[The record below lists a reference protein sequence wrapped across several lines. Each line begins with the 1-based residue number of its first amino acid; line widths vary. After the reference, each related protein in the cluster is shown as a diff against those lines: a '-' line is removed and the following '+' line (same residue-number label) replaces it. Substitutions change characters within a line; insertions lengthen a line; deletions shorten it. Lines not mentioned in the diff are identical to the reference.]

1 MKKLYI
7 LILLLCFA
15 AGANGQRMVRGQ
27 VLRTNGDTVINAKVY
42 IYPDTV
48 NDSATFV
55 PMLDTTN
62 VNGSFQFTLPLSV
75 PFGAKFIIS
84 TLDCDSA
91 TYVTNNLT
99 YAGVNINS
107 NLIICVVQNT
117 SFSGYVH
124 LGSPLKRPAIKDAW
138 VYLISKCPGD
148 VLSYIDTVET
158 DTNGYF
164 RVDSFPTLGTGCEL
178 IMKAVLKTTST
189 DYKKYLPAYHETA
202 TTYSLRW
209 SGGKEITKPASKNGV
224 IILLPE
230 AMNPHGGPS
239 VLAGHA
245 RDEATQTRLPDKVLF
260 ITDMNDVTVDHT
272 FTDANGDFAFTNL
285 PFGTYKLFGDVWG
298 KDNPDLVVTVDAD
311 HVSYY
316 NIVFRENGTEFKGM
330 IAVSVADNSA
340 LSQNI
345 QVYPNPVQDVIY
357 IHYAGN
363 NTGDVQV
370 TLMNTTGGTVY
381 SNQYNTGNT
390 IAVPVQSLPQGV
402 YILNI
407 GTDNCR
413 ATYRILK

>member
-7 LILLLCFA
+7 LILLVCFA
-15 AGANGQRMVRGQ
+15 AVANGQRLVSGQ

-48 NDSATFV
+48 NDTATFV
-55 PMLDTTN
+55 PMMDSTD
-62 VNGSFQFTLPLSV
+62 VNGSFQFNLPLSV
-75 PFGAKFIIS
+75 PVGAKFIIS
-84 TLDCDSA
+84 TLDCDNVS
-91 TYVTNNLT
+91 YITNNLT
-99 YAGVNINS
+99 YAGININS
-107 NLIICVVQNT
+107 NLITCVVPNT
-117 SFSGYVH
+117 SFSGYVY
-124 LGSPLKRPAIKDAW
+124 LGSPLKRPAIKDSW

-148 VLSYIDTVET
+148 VLSYIDSVET

-164 RVDSFPTLGTGCEL
+164 QVDSFPSLASGCQL
-178 IMKAVLKTTST
+178 VMNAALKTTSP
-189 DYKKYLPAYHETA
+189 DYKKHLPAYHETA

-209 SGGKEITKPASKNGV
+209 SGGKEISQPASKNGV
-224 IILLPE
+224 IILLPQ

-245 RDEATQTRLPDKVLF
+245 RDEAAQTRLPDKVIF

-311 HVSYY
+311 HVNYY
-316 NIVFRENGTEFKGM
+316 NIVFSENGTEFRGM

-340 LSQNI
+340 VANTI
-345 QVYPNPVQDVIY
+345 WVYPNPAQDFIY
-357 IHYAGN
+357 IQDAGGK
-363 NTGDVQV
+363 TGDKTV
-370 TLMNTTGGTVY
+370 TLLNSTGSVVFNQQYSAANTLA
-381 SNQYNTGNT
+381 
-390 IAVPVQSLPQGV
+390 IPVQSLPRGV

-407 GTDNCR
+407 ATGGGQ
-413 ATYRILK
+413 ATYRIVK